1 MGYRKA
7 EMGHDYRVDDS
18 HKEQSRRHFD
28 GISDRYDLTFAGRH
42 SAALVENVLNKL
54 SRVSYHSLLD
64 IGCGTGNMLTVLS
77 ETEDGVLLAGLDISP
92 GMIDVAKRR
101 LDGRA
106 DIRVGDSEN
115 LLWADGTF
123 DVVVSTDS
131 FHHYPHPVR
140 VLSEIRRVLG
150 PDGLIMIAE
159 PWWPTPIRQ
168 LVAIS
173 LPFAKYGD
181 VTVYSEES
189 IRRLLRQS
197 GFTDITWERVG
208 RSRCIVAA
216 MANREDSAMGDRGT
230 RLLRLK

>member
-7 EMGHDYRVDDS
+7 DTGHDYRVDDS
-18 HKEQSRRHFD
+18 HKEQSRRYFD

-54 SRVSYHSLLD
+54 SRVSYRSLLD
-64 IGCGTGNMLTVLS
+64 IGCGTGNLLAVLS
-77 ETEDGVLLAGLDISP
+77 EIEDGVRLAGLDISP
-92 GMIDVAKRR
+92 GMIKVAKRR

-115 LLWADGTF
+115 LPWADGTF

-140 VLSEIRRVLG
+140 VLYEIRRVLG
-150 PDGLIMIAE
+150 SDGLLIIAE

-168 LVAIS
+168 LVSIS
-173 LPFAKYGD
+173 LPFARYGD

-197 GFTDITWERVG
+197 GFTDIAWERVG
-208 RSRCIVAA
+208 RSGCIVAA
-216 MANREDSAMGDRGT
+216 SANRDNSAMDDDVT
-230 RLLRLK
+230 RLVRLR